1 MPAFPRTILPVEA
14 SELDLPGPLISK
26 SQAGRVNIR
35 ATQQTGRTWTER
47 YLLKVSNV
55 ADRAFLATVRSYW
68 RNGTTFDLSHVDYQ
82 TVKGVGGGAALVQ
95 GASQTGSNLV
105 VDAAP
110 LSTTAWLRAG
120 DIFRVAGL
128 PQVLEASADV
138 NTNGSGVATIPMV
151 VPIFTGGSPADNA
164 ALTITGVVLTAC
176 IVAPPEFPSTSGTGA
191 DWGTL
196 NLQFSEV
203 L

>member
-1 MPAFPRTILPVEA
+1 MTAWPRTILPVEVT
-14 SELDLPGPLISK
+14 ELDLPGPLISK
-26 SQAGRVNIR
+26 SQSGRVNIR
-35 ATQQTGRTWTER
+35 SIQQIGRTWTEH
-47 YLLKVSNV
+47 YLLKVSNT
-55 ADRAFLATVRSYW
+55 ADRSFLATVRTFW
-68 RNGTTFDLSHVDYQ
+68 RNGTIFDLSHIDYQ
-82 TVKGVGGGAALVQ
+82 TIKGVGGGAALVQ
-95 GASQTGSNLV
+95 GASQTGSSLV

-128 PQVLEASADV
+128 PQVLEASADT
-138 NTNGSGVATIPMV
+138 NTNGSGVATIPLV

-176 IVAPPEFPSTSGTGA
+176 IIAPPTFPDTSGQGA
-191 DWGTL
+191 DWG
-196 NLQFSEV
+196 NLIVQFSET